1 MQDENKPE
9 DLVPQAPKP
18 DIVSADPIPSESQ
31 APTPPTPSAKTA
43 DPIAAPATTAPAAP
57 QGNTSGQ
64 GSSAVVPEEVK
75 GWSWGAFFLT
85 WIWGIGN
92 SVWIA
97 LIALVPVPMIGL
109 IMSIVLGI
117 KGREWAWQAKRWD
130 SVEQFNKTQK
140 TWGMVGLVL
149 AVIGIVIMIIWF
161 MIVGVAIFS
170 AFNNGATSSTTTT
183 Y

>member
-9 DLVPQAPKP
+9 DLAPQAPKP
-18 DIVSADPIPSESQ
+18 DVVPPDPTLPESQ
-31 APTPPTPSAKTA
+31 APTSPTPSAKTA
-43 DPIAAPATTAPAAP
+43 DPIAVPATTAPAAP

-92 SVWIA
+92 SVWLA
-97 LIALVPVPMIGL
+97 LLVFVPFVNWVMPF
-109 IMSIVLGI
+109 VLGV
-117 KGREWAWQAKRWD
+117 KGREWAWQAKHWD

-140 TWGMVGLVL
+140 TWGIVGLIT
-149 AVIGIVIMIIWF
+149 AIIGIVIMILWF

-170 AFNNGATSSTTTT
+170 AFNNGATSSTTKT